1 MRRIAGSYQ
10 ASMPEIIVPR
20 MQRNAL
26 RLQRGA
32 LLIRGPGFRDEES
45 GIPDLRSGIRTPQR
59 VRETGT
65 RFD

>member
-1 MRRIAGSYQ
+1 
-10 ASMPEIIVPR
+10 MPEFIVPR
-20 MQRNAL
+20 MLRNAL